1 MSTSL
6 AVDDSEDGQ
15 GDDAQDAS
23 EDGPAEN
30 PEHLGE
36 VGPSVSAGAGFG
48 AGLASED
55 VVPNP
60 EDGEEGDPDVV
71 DDAQEQSHSLVS
83 ELNDKCDDEVYH
95 PDERSV
101 EQDSIPEAPVL
112 AFRSVI
118 DKFSSSDQQEQG
130 DQELSGVGG
139 IELASWLNVVGVG
152 VEHLL

>member
-36 VGPSVSAGAGFG
+36 VGPSVSARAGFG
-48 AGLASED
+48 AGLASEE

-71 DDAQEQSHSLVS
+71 DDAQE
-83 ELNDKCDDEVYH
+83 
-95 PDERSV
+95 
-101 EQDSIPEAPVL
+101 
-112 AFRSVI
+112 
-118 DKFSSSDQQEQG
+118 
-130 DQELSGVGG
+130 
-139 IELASWLNVVGVG
+139 
-152 VEHLL
+152 